1 MNANKFIARL
11 NVNKA
16 KASKN
21 SPTSRIP
28 NATTT
33 LRHDEFWKFG
43 EQEFSKNFRPPSTK
57 ERTVSSCP
65 FRILLVRCI
74 IVYENFVLC
83 RSVLYRAPSSYDVS
97 PFLYSNTR
105 KTWRGSNDISR
116 WNVAWLN
123 SRFDRALFQQC
134 IATSH
139 LYSPARY
146 LRDVISWMVDLL
158 SRVSP
163 FIFEIENSYSV
174 TIVKLETMWN

>member
-74 IVYENFVLC
+74 IVYENFVSFSLVSSTVLVRRIPVSLFEYVAWFKRYFAMK
-83 RSVLYRAPSSYDVS
+83 RSVAKLAIRSSFVPAVHRDFS
-97 PFLYSNTR
+97 SIFSCQ
-105 KTWRGSNDISR
+105 IS
-116 WNVAWLN
+116 
-123 SRFDRALFQQC
+123 
-134 IATSH
+134 
-139 LYSPARY
+139 
-146 LRDVISWMVDLL
+146 
-158 SRVSP
+158 
-163 FIFEIENSYSV
+163 
-174 TIVKLETMWN
+174 

>member
-65 FRILLVRCI
+65 NIPRSMYNCVRKFCFVSFSLVSSAVLVRRI
-74 IVYENFVLC
+74 
-83 RSVLYRAPSSYDVS
+83 PVS
-97 PFLYSNTR
+97 LFEYAQ
-105 KTWRGSNDISR
+105 
-116 WNVAWLN
+116 NVAWFKRYFAMKRSVAKLAIR
-123 SRFDRALFQQC
+123 SSFV
-134 IATSH
+134 
-139 LYSPARY
+139 PAVH
-146 LRDVISWMVDLL
+146 RDFS
-158 SRVSP
+158 
-163 FIFEIENSYSV
+163 FIFSCEIS
-174 TIVKLETMWN
+174 

>member
-57 ERTVSSCP
+57 QRTVSSCP

-97 PFLYSNTR
+97 PSLYSN
-105 KTWRGSNDISR
+105 NAQ
-116 WNVAWLN
+116 NVAWFKRYFAMKR
-123 SRFDRALFQQC
+123 SVAKFAIRSSFV
-134 IATSH
+134 
-139 LYSPARY
+139 PAVH
-146 LRDVISWMVDLL
+146 RDFSSIFSCQIS
-158 SRVSP
+158 
-163 FIFEIENSYSV
+163 
-174 TIVKLETMWN
+174 